1 MILTLPLP
9 PTDNNLRIPTA
20 RGGKAGMVKSKVYR
34 YWENQC
40 HCEWFKFQEKLL
52 DNQKWQL
59 DVPTFERQHVYQI
72 KIFMASKRTDISNF
86 TKALKDW
93 CKGNVYTEDKW
104 VDFHIQMPVQIDK
117 DNPRVEIFLEPLIIK
132 S

>member
-9 PTDNNLRIPTA
+9 PTDNNLRVPTA

-34 YWENQC
+34 DLEQQADIAWTNHGLYNKIMI
-40 HCEWFKFQEKLL
+40 F
-52 DNQKWQL
+52 WQP
-59 DVPTFERQHVYQI
+59 DKPTFEAQHVYQI

-117 DNPRVEIFLEPLIIK
+117 DNPRVEIFLEPIIITH
-132 S
+132 